1 MNNKVTKI
9 LVLLATIVAFSPAF
23 AVSDETESRLL
34 EQALVEGA
42 VTKEQKTAINKYFSN
57 IASQKQKE
65 AERYREMAD
74 LGRGGKSSSQDL
86 KRKELL
92 RKADVLESEALS
104 YKEMSGSLASLPA
117 TK

>member
-9 LVLLATIVAFSPAF
+9 LVVLATLVAISPVF
-23 AVSDETESRLL
+23 AISEETETRLL

-57 IASQKQKE
+57 IASQKLRE

-86 KRKELL
+86 KRRELL
-92 RKADVLESEALS
+92 KKAEVLESEAVS
-104 YKEMSGSLASLPA
+104 YREMSGSLASLPA